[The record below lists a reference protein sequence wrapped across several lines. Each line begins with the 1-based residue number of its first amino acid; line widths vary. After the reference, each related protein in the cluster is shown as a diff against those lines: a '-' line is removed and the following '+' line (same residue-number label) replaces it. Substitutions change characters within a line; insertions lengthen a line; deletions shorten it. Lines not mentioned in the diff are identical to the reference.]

1 MSESV
6 TRQVKG
12 GRAAFFENPETDRLL
27 AMLMRLLTEHWTLK
41 ERVLKLEALL
51 TEHGV
56 LSAEAL
62 EAFAPNAELDA
73 AWDQESYALVQAVI
87 EAGQNIETRNKK

>member
-27 AMLMRLLTEHWTLK
+27 AMLIRLLTEHWALK
-41 ERVLKLEALL
+41 ERVMTLEALL

-56 LSAEAL
+56 LPADAL
-62 EAFAPNAELDA
+62 ESFAPNAERDTV
-73 AWDQESYALVQAVI
+73 WDQESYALVQAVM
-87 EAGQNIETRNKK
+87 EAGQNIENKNKK